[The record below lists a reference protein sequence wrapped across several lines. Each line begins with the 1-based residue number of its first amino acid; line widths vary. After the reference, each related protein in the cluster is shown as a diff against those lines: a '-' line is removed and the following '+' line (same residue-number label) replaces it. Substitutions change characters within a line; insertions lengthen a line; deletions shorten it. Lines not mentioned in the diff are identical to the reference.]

1 MIKILFFTIFFLINP
16 LHAKIINPDKQCN
29 TSAVQIDFDF
39 PGAGNLTCEVIN
51 SKYIKF
57 FINPET
63 DDSINPSPWFAI
75 RKSKHS
81 EDIKLEFDYKNY
93 QHRYDPKIS
102 NDKKIWKKINQTN
115 ILKDENGKIIIINF
129 SPSNEKEYISS
140 QELITEDWYNDW
152 FNYLGG
158 LEKVKSELIGLSVL
172 KKPITM
178 FFVEENTNNPYILIL
193 GRQHPPEVTGAIA
206 IKSFV
211 NELIS
216 KNDLSESFLDNY
228 NIIFVPLMNPDGVE
242 NGYWRYN
249 ENKKDLNRDWGI
261 FSQPETKSVNNK
273 LINFKDDKKIEVF
286 IDFHSTYKNIFYI
299 SDISKSHKLQNF
311 LKNWLNNSKPDL
323 LKIDYDYKIVNSMS
337 PNNGVS
343 KNYIFNTYNIPSV
356 TYEVSDVEDRD
367 KIKKSS
373 SILSKK
379 LMQSLLELNRINF

>member
-1 MIKILFFTIFFLINP
+1 MIKILFFIIFFLINP

-39 PGAGNLTCEVIN
+39 PGAGNLTCEIIN

-299 SDISKSHKLQNF
+299 SDISESHKLQNF

-379 LMQSLLELNRINF
+379 LMQSLLELK

>member
-1 MIKILFFTIFFLINP
+1 MIKILFFIIFFLINP

-39 PGAGNLTCEVIN
+39 PGAGNVTCEIIN

-152 FNYLGG
+152 FNYLEG
-158 LEKVKSELIGLSVL
+158 LERVKSELIGLSVL

-216 KNDLSESFLDNY
+216 KNDLSERFLDNY

-299 SDISKSHKLQNF
+299 SDISESHKLQNF

-337 PNNGVS
+337 PNNGIS
-343 KNYIFNTYNIPSV
+343 KNYIFNKYNIPSV

-373 SILSKK
+373 SILSQK
-379 LMQSLLELNRINF
+379 LMQSLLELK

>member
-1 MIKILFFTIFFLINP
+1 MIKILFFIIFFLINP

-158 LEKVKSELIGLSVL
+158 LEKVKSEMIGLSVL

-299 SDISKSHKLQNF
+299 SDISESHKLQNF

-379 LMQSLLELNRINF
+379 LMHSLLELK

>member
-1 MIKILFFTIFFLINP
+1 MIKILFFIIFFLINP

-39 PGAGNLTCEVIN
+39 PGAGNLTCEIIN

-216 KNDLSESFLDNY
+216 KNDLSERFLDNY

-299 SDISKSHKLQNF
+299 SDISESHKLQNF

-337 PNNGVS
+337 PNNGIS
-343 KNYIFNTYNIPSV
+343 KNYIFNKYNIPSV

-373 SILSKK
+373 SILSQK
-379 LMQSLLELNRINF
+379 LMQSLLELK

>member
-1 MIKILFFTIFFLINP
+1 MIKILFFIIFFLINP

-39 PGAGNLTCEVIN
+39 PGAGNLTCEIIN

-158 LEKVKSELIGLSVL
+158 LEKVKSEMIGLSVL

-299 SDISKSHKLQNF
+299 SDISESHKLQNF

-379 LMQSLLELNRINF
+379 LMQSLLELK

>member
-1 MIKILFFTIFFLINP
+1 MIKILFFIIFFLINP

-39 PGAGNLTCEVIN
+39 PGAGNLTCEIIN

-216 KNDLSESFLDNY
+216 KNDLSERFLDNY

-286 IDFHSTYKNIFYI
+286 IDFHSTYENIFYI
-299 SDISKSHKLQNF
+299 SDISESHKLQNF

-337 PNNGVS
+337 PNNGIS
-343 KNYIFNTYNIPSV
+343 KNYIFNKYNIPSV

-373 SILSKK
+373 SILSQK
-379 LMQSLLELNRINF
+379 LMQSLLELK

>member
-39 PGAGNLTCEVIN
+39 PGAGNLTCEIIN

-115 ILKDENGKIIIINF
+115 ILRDENGKIIIINF

-299 SDISKSHKLQNF
+299 SDISESHKLQNF

-379 LMQSLLELNRINF
+379 LMQSLLELK

>member
-1 MIKILFFTIFFLINP
+1 MIKILFFIIFFLINP

-39 PGAGNLTCEVIN
+39 PGAGNLTCEIIN

-115 ILKDENGKIIIINF
+115 ILRDENGKIIIINF

-152 FNYLGG
+152 FNYLEG
-158 LEKVKSELIGLSVL
+158 LERVKSELIGLSVL

-299 SDISKSHKLQNF
+299 SDISESHKLQNF

-337 PNNGVS
+337 PNNGIS
-343 KNYIFNTYNIPSV
+343 KNYIFNKYNIPSV
-356 TYEVSDVEDRD
+356 TYEVSDTEDRD

-373 SILSKK
+373 SILSQK
-379 LMQSLLELNRINF
+379 LMQSLLVLK

>member
-1 MIKILFFTIFFLINP
+1 MIKILFFIIFFLINP

-39 PGAGNLTCEVIN
+39 PGAGNLTCEIIN

-299 SDISKSHKLQNF
+299 SDISESHKLQNF

-343 KNYIFNTYNIPSV
+343 KNYIFNKYNIPSV

-379 LMQSLLELNRINF
+379 LMQSLLELK

>member
-1 MIKILFFTIFFLINP
+1 MIKILFFIIFFLINP

-39 PGAGNLTCEVIN
+39 PGAGNLTCEIIN

-115 ILKDENGKIIIINF
+115 ILRDENGKIIIINF

-299 SDISKSHKLQNF
+299 SDISESHKLQNF

-379 LMQSLLELNRINF
+379 LMQSLLELK

>member
-1 MIKILFFTIFFLINP
+1 MIKILFFIIFFLINP

-39 PGAGNLTCEVIN
+39 PGAGNLTCEIIN

-57 FINPET
+57 FINVANS
-63 DDSINPSPWFAI
+63 DSINPSPWFAI

-299 SDISKSHKLQNF
+299 SDISESHKLQNF

-379 LMQSLLELNRINF
+379 LMQSLLELK

>member
-1 MIKILFFTIFFLINP
+1 MIKILFFIIFFLINP

-39 PGAGNLTCEVIN
+39 PGAGNLTCEIIN

-115 ILKDENGKIIIINF
+115 ILRDENGKIIIINF

-172 KKPITM
+172 KKT
-178 FFVEENTNNPYILIL
+178 
-193 GRQHPPEVTGAIA
+193 
-206 IKSFV
+206 
-211 NELIS
+211 
-216 KNDLSESFLDNY
+216 NY
-228 NIIFVPLMNPDGVE
+228 N
-242 NGYWRYN
+242 
-249 ENKKDLNRDWGI
+249 
-261 FSQPETKSVNNK
+261 
-273 LINFKDDKKIEVF
+273 VF
-286 IDFHSTYKNIFYI
+286 CRRKY
-299 SDISKSHKLQNF
+299 Q
-311 LKNWLNNSKPDL
+311 
-323 LKIDYDYKIVNSMS
+323 
-337 PNNGVS
+337 
-343 KNYIFNTYNIPSV
+343 
-356 TYEVSDVEDRD
+356 
-367 KIKKSS
+367 
-373 SILSKK
+373 
-379 LMQSLLELNRINF
+379 

>member
-1 MIKILFFTIFFLINP
+1 MIKILFFIIFFLINP

-39 PGAGNLTCEVIN
+39 PGAGNLTCEIIN

-379 LMQSLLELNRINF
+379 LMQSLLELK

>member
-1 MIKILFFTIFFLINP
+1 MIKILFFIIFFLINP

-39 PGAGNLTCEVIN
+39 PGAGNLTCEIIN

-115 ILKDENGKIIIINF
+115 ILRDENGKIIIINF

-216 KNDLSESFLDNY
+216 KNDLSERFLDNY

-299 SDISKSHKLQNF
+299 SDISESHKLQNF

-379 LMQSLLELNRINF
+379 LMQSLLELK

>member
-1 MIKILFFTIFFLINP
+1 MIKILFFIIFFLINP

-39 PGAGNLTCEVIN
+39 PGAGNLTCEIIN

-152 FNYLGG
+152 FNYLEG
-158 LEKVKSELIGLSVL
+158 LERVKSELIGLSVL

-216 KNDLSESFLDNY
+216 KNDLSERFLDNY

-299 SDISKSHKLQNF
+299 SDISESHKLQNF

-337 PNNGVS
+337 PNNGIS
-343 KNYIFNTYNIPSV
+343 KNYIFNKYNIPSV

-373 SILSKK
+373 SILSQK
-379 LMQSLLELNRINF
+379 LMQSLLELK